1 MVEIPIH
8 LKDCTKIKN
17 ISKDTI
23 ILQVLCNCG
32 SLTFYLLVNLL
43 DVEEENII
51 KAYEK
56 RLSSWRNIENYIDP
70 ITKIRYL
77 VTRNIFGKIYDKIP
91 ISQVHDIKRTHIL
104 KVKCSECGREKVIFD
119 NRHHGYDA
127 VVEENRLFST
137 DKEYQ
142 YGFMKKKS
150 MEVEIKIRND
160 LTYDEYCIETEKNH
174 SKEYSNAFSSIEI
187 YGIIDGKKKKV
198 FEEETA

>member
-56 RLSSWRNIENYIDP
+56 RLSSWRNI
-70 ITKIRYL
+70 
-77 VTRNIFGKIYDKIP
+77 
-91 ISQVHDIKRTHIL
+91 
-104 KVKCSECGREKVIFD
+104 
-119 NRHHGYDA
+119 
-127 VVEENRLFST
+127 
-137 DKEYQ
+137 
-142 YGFMKKKS
+142 
-150 MEVEIKIRND
+150 
-160 LTYDEYCIETEKNH
+160 
-174 SKEYSNAFSSIEI
+174 
-187 YGIIDGKKKKV
+187 V
-198 FEEETA
+198 FLPARF